1 MWLNTKEG
9 VIWME
14 KKLRNPE
21 LQKLALEIFNQTGSG
36 HEVARRLEI
45 GSSTAYRLLHL
56 AGADV
61 PNHTDPKPRRRKLQ
75 DNQAEEIVADY
86 LSGEYTFKEMVEK
99 YGCGEWSIRR
109 MIRRHTD
116 HIKQR
121 GGQYRVFTDDEKK
134 EVLSLYTEGLT
145 QAQISYKFSCSQ
157 IQISR
162 ILKSLGVTSDKK
174 AKRERHGQWKGG
186 RIIDASGYVSV
197 LAEDY
202 PEFQSM
208 KNSIGYI
215 REHRLIVALSL
226 GRPLKRSE
234 TVHHINGDASDNRIE
249 NLQLRQGQHGTGVV
263 MQCACCGSYDV
274 RKIKI
279 AEKRAD

>member
-1 MWLNTKEG
+1 MLLNTNKGETG
-9 VIWME
+9 ME
-14 KKLRNPE
+14 SKIHNPE
-21 LQKLALEIFNQTGSG
+21 LQKLALEIFNNTGSG
-36 HEVARRLEI
+36 HEVARKLEI
-45 GSSTAYRLLHL
+45 GSTTAYRLLRL
-56 AGADV
+56 AGADI

-75 DNQAEEIVADY
+75 DNQADEIVADY

-109 MIRRHTD
+109 MVRKNTD
-116 HIKQR
+116 HIKKR
-121 GGQYRVFTDDEKK
+121 GGQFKILTEDEKK
-134 EVLSLYTEGLT
+134 EVLSLYEGGLT
-145 QAQISYKFSCSQ
+145 QAQIAYKFKCSQ

-162 ILKSLGVTSDKK
+162 TLKASGITSDKK

-234 TVHHINGDASDNRIE
+234 TVHHINGDASDNRLE
-249 NLQLRQGQHGTGVV
+249 NLQLRQGQHGSGVV

-274 RKIKI
+274 RKVKI